1 MEQVIA
7 QERSVPLQQNMVVIY
22 RVEEAQKHSI
32 GRVIHFDSEN
42 VSLEIFQCN
51 AKQQWKS
58 TSELANI
65 SRKFIVFGPIK
76 LTKTGSMRKFLLKNH
91 ENWNF

>member
-22 RVEEAQKHSI
+22 RVEEAQKYSI

-42 VSLEIFQCN
+42 VSWKYSNVMQNSSGNQFLNLQIFPE
-51 AKQQWKS
+51 S
-58 TSELANI
+58 SLSLAQ
-65 SRKFIVFGPIK
+65 SSSQRQDQ
-76 LTKTGSMRKFLLKNH
+76 
-91 ENWNF
+91 